1 MRKHFASGLA
11 FIIVAVLSVA
21 AGLLMVAS
29 GTSQLGFVFLI
40 VGGLWFIIAIAVRNR
55 SRNAKKDDEK
65 GPGPAT

>member
-1 MRKHFASGLA
+1 MRKYFESGLA
-11 FIIVAVLSVA
+11 FIIVALLSVA

-40 VGGLWFIIAIAVRNR
+40 AGGLWFIIAIAVRNR
-55 SRNAKKDDEK
+55 SRNAKKEDEN